1 MQKACFQAVR
11 QVFRYRGLFVSCVP
25 ASDFAYLIREIG
37 YYLILFQNGLYI
49 FTKKHFENI

>member
-11 QVFRYRGLFVSCVP
+11 QVFQYPGLFVSCVP